1 MTEDERL
8 AEIQRRINEC
18 RRTHAIEL
26 DLSLLIF
33 DEVPDDVFEL
43 VWLEKL
49 NISGYWE
56 SKGELG
62 RVHVF
67 LVMEFNVPSSWKS
80 KKKLERLPSQLQT
93 LTSLSELDISNQSVK
108 NLGDLRFVS
117 QLKSLDCSSN
127 QLNTLQDLKHVPN
140 LQNLTCSFNQLS
152 TLQGL
157 EHVSQLQSLDCSSN
171 QLNTLKGLEHVFQLK
186 SLNCSDNPLSTLQGL
201 EHVSQL
207 QSLNCSCN
215 LLNTLQGLEHVSQL
229 RSLDCSSNQLSTLQ
243 GLEHVFQLQSLNCSN
258 NPLSTLQGL
267 EHVSQLQSLNCSSNQ
282 LRTLQSIEQLSQL
295 QSLDCS
301 YNQITHIS
309 LLVQQQVLDKKII
322 NLKFYDNPIHRIPSV
337 IFRSSSFYDCCDS
350 LINYWQ
356 ALEQGSTQIQQLKVQ
371 LLGNGR
377 VGKTTLAY
385 VLEHKQAPPENFES
399 THGIALKEIPFQL
412 EGQDHPITLQLWD
425 FGGQEIYHATH
436 RLFLAKDCLYL
447 LLWAEETDESED
459 ETNHPVSYWLE
470 LINDLGGDSP
480 VILVKNQ
487 IDRDRSDNLPER
499 PEGLT
504 NDLPGAKQIR
514 DAVKISAMKY
524 QRIPSLR
531 GAVASIIEELQP
543 RICLELPNSWLAVQ
557 AELDALRR
565 QQQRTLHFEEFEKL
579 CEQTG
584 IEDAQWFADYLHQ
597 SGFIFYQADTF
608 QNQLVLDQNWA
619 IKAIY
624 KLFDRNK
631 TIRRRI
637 EKAQGRISGDEFSEF
652 WPNETESEHQI
663 YASFMLNCGVCYE
676 IERNSKKHFKDREF
690 IIPALLPEKS
700 PVCDSWGTERAEDW
714 RLEVQYPFLHRSIIE
729 RLISKLDQKYH
740 GSTWRSGI
748 FCTTSDGQ
756 VLFQTQLEQAKTS
769 NKGSLLFKLR
779 GQVLERLLYELRKL
793 ISEASPHKRYQ
804 ELLTRN
810 GKTEPLPEFQEEY
823 HMTEPTPVEA
833 KKVKI
838 FISYS
843 HLDEVHKKELDKHLK
858 ALSHLFAIEA
868 WNDRQL
874 IAGDQVDKTIFEK
887 LNAADVVLLLISPD
901 FMASDYCFKKEMQ
914 SALKAYKENKNTLIP
929 IIIRNTPT
937 WFKHEIG
944 QMVALP
950 TDGKHLSKWDDPD
963 DFWADVE
970 TGIAKRV
977 EHLLN

>member
-1 MTEDERL
+1 MPAMTEDERL
-8 AEIQRRINEC
+8 AEIQRRIDKC
-18 RRTHAIEL
+18 RRTRSIEL
-26 DLSLLIF
+26 DLGGLIT
-33 DEVPDDVFEL
+33 DKIPEEVFEL
-43 VWLEKL
+43 IW
-49 NISGYWE
+49 
-56 SKGELG
+56 
-62 RVHVF
+62 
-67 LVMEFNVPSSWKS
+67 
-80 KKKLERLPSQLQT
+80 LERLDISGSLGVHGGVTYVPEKIEMLTLLYQLKVNWQKISSLHSLEKNSQLR
-93 LTSLSELDISNQSVK
+93 LLYCNHNNLNSLIELKYATGLEVFTCSG
-108 NLGDLRFVS
+108 NLIRFLDGLYYVPLLRVF
-117 QLKSLDCSSN
+117 DCSKNKISSLKDLEYTPLLETLFCYSN
-127 QLNTLQDLKHVPN
+127 KIT
-140 LQNLTCSFNQLS
+140 S
-152 TLQGL
+152 LQGL
-157 EHVSQLQSLDCSSN
+157 EYTPLI
-171 QLNTLKGLEHVFQLK
+171 K
-186 SLNCSDNPLSTLQGL
+186 SLWCYNNTISSLTAILKKKVLSKEISDFRAHG
-201 EHVSQL
+201 
-207 QSLNCSCN
+207 N
-215 LLNTLQGLEHVSQL
+215 LIKDIPVAVFG
-229 RSLDCSSNQLSTLQ
+229 RSFIA
-243 GLEHVFQLQSLNCSN
+243 V
-258 NPLSTLQGL
+258 
-267 EHVSQLQSLNCSSNQ
+267 
-282 LRTLQSIEQLSQL
+282 
-295 QSLDCS
+295 
-301 YNQITHIS
+301 
-309 LLVQQQVLDKKII
+309 
-322 NLKFYDNPIHRIPSV
+322 
-337 IFRSSSFYDCCDS
+337 CCQS

-356 ALEQGSTQIQQLKVQ
+356 ALDQGSTYVQQLKVQ

-385 VLEHKQAPPENFES
+385 VLEHKQAPPEKFES

-412 EGQDHPITLQLWD
+412 EGQDQPVTLQLWD

-436 RLFLAKDCLYL
+436 RLFLSKDCLYL
-447 LLWAEETDESED
+447 LLWAEETEESPE

-470 LINDLGGDSP
+470 LIHDLGGDSP

-487 IDRDRSDNLPER
+487 IDLSDKLPER

-514 DAVKISAMKY
+514 DAVKISAMK
-524 QRIPSLR
+524 RLRLPSLR
-531 GAVASIIEELQP
+531 GAIASIIEELQP

-557 AELDALRR
+557 AELDTLRN
-565 QQQRTLHFEEFEKL
+565 QQQRTLHFDEFEKF
-579 CEQTG
+579 CEQAG

-597 SGFIFYQADTF
+597 SGFIFYQADSF
-608 QNQLVLDQNWA
+608 QNQLILDQNWA
-619 IKAIY
+619 IAAIY

-631 TIRRRI
+631 NIRRRI

-676 IERNSKKHFKDREF
+676 IEWNSKKHFKEREF

-700 PVCDSWGTERAEDW
+700 PLCDSWGAERAEDW
-714 RLEVQYPFLHRSIIE
+714 LLEVQYPFLHRSIIE
-729 RLISKLDQKYH
+729 RLISKLDQKYR
-740 GSTWRSGI
+740 GTSWRHGI

-779 GQVLERLLYELRKL
+779 GQSLERLLYELRKL

-804 ELLTRN
+804 ELLTCD

-823 HMTEPTPVEA
+823 HMTEPTPVEV

-843 HLDEVHKKELDKHLK
+843 HLDEAHKKELDKHLK

-874 IAGDQVDKTIFEK
+874 IAGDGVDKTIFEK

-944 QMVALP
+944 QLVALP
-950 TDGKHLSKWDDPD
+950 TDGKHLSMWKDAD